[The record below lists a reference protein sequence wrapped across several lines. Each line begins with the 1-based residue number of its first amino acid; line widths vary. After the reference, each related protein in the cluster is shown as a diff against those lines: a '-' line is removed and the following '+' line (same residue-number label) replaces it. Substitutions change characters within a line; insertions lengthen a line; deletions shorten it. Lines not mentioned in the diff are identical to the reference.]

1 MVRMRKLLN
10 EHYYLQKRNE
20 LLSTPTIKED
30 RVCHILKTQLYYMAD
45 NESQIEYEP
54 LQLKWVFPIESTE
67 GLIKAFKNIIFLLD
81 YVQKNECNEDTIDKI
96 IENDIR
102 PVVKEL
108 KDEYDFFIAGTIM
121 ALCTTVDDFSD
132 PDELMGLVKEIIGKF
147 IYMLELAAR
156 QLDSV
161 SDNASEDNLTY
172 EVDTSKLVIGMVIKN
187 YKELCIVLNEEVRTG
202 KAKQLQLKNW
212 QRYFDWVKDGQK
224 FIITDIY
231 DTPLPKEDLRRKG
244 NNSIYKNYIELILLQ
259 YLSKQEGY
267 RKTFTKRNWL
277 ELLGMIN
284 NKYGK
289 EPKTKL
295 KQLDYCINDQEI
307 TLFYIRSNKKLER
320 VLHDALSNLQRE
332 KLIIVEYET
341 VIVSVDGMGRE
352 HRFIANDYQKKRIL
366 QTERYILKNVMQ
378 YKNMFYVYIKNK
390 SNEYYNKV
398 NEKLNELYGWKY
410 YYKQIKIIYDQPN
423 IVDAIPSKEVI
434 LQKEILN
441 SKIVEFL
448 NDNAKK
454 VYEKK
459 EKEYDDALDEYL
471 NDWIG
476 DKDYL
481 KDRIKVPNTWKYP
494 KAYIEAQRILT
505 DELIRIGHSNIVFM
519 PDKLLTVAEES
530 NEFLAWMALC
540 MNEVRRI

>member
-1 MVRMRKLLN
+1 MSK
-10 EHYYLQKRNE
+10 
-20 LLSTPTIKED
+20 SIIKED

-45 NESQIEYEP
+45 NENHTTYKPLNIEWELP
-54 LQLKWVFPIESTE
+54 INSTQGILSVLKN
-67 GLIKAFKNIIFLLD
+67 AFSILEYGEKSDL
-81 YVQKNECNEDTIDKI
+81 NEDVIDKI
-96 IENDIR
+96 IENDIH
-102 PVVKEL
+102 PMVSEL
-108 KDEYDFFIAGTIM
+108 KDEFDFFIAGIIM
-121 ALCTTVDDFSD
+121 AVCSCVDDFSD
-132 PDELMGLVKEIIGKF
+132 SDELMGLVKEITGKF
-147 IYMLELAAR
+147 ICLLESAWEY
-156 QLDSV
+156 LDSEN
-161 SDNASEDNLTY
+161 DD
-172 EVDTSKLVIGMVIKN
+172 DTNKDDLEWEIDIDKLVIGMVTKN
-187 YKELCIVLNEEVRTG
+187 YKELCEILNEEVKTG

-212 QRYFDWVKDGQK
+212 KRYFDWEKDGQK
-224 FIITDIY
+224 FVIVDIY

-259 YLSKQEGY
+259 YLSKQNGY

-284 NKYGK
+284 NKYGR

-341 VIVSVDGMGRE
+341 VIVSVDERGKE
-352 HRFIANDYQKKRIL
+352 HRFIANDYQKKKIL
-366 QTERYILKNVMQ
+366 QTERDVLKNVMQ

-390 SNEYYNKV
+390 SNEYYSKV
-398 NEKLNELYGWKY
+398 NQKLYDLYGWKY

-423 IVDAIPSKEVI
+423 VVDAIPSKEIV

-441 SKIVEFL
+441 NKIIEFL

-481 KDRIKVPNTWKYP
+481 KERVKVPNTWKYP

-505 DELIRIGHSNIVFM
+505 EELIRIGHSNIEFL
-519 PDKLLTVAEES
+519 PDKLLTVAEEN
-530 NEFLAWMALC
+530 NEFLAWMS
-540 MNEVRRI
+540 

>member
-1 MVRMRKLLN
+1 MNN
-10 EHYYLQKRNE
+10 EKI
-20 LLSTPTIKED
+20 TED

-45 NESQIEYEP
+45 NENQNTYEP
-54 LQLKWVFPIESTE
+54 LQLKWILPIESTD
-67 GLIKAFKNIIFLLD
+67 GMITAFKNVIFLLD
-81 YVQKNECNEDTIDKI
+81 YVQKTGCNEDTIDMI

-102 PVVKEL
+102 PITSGIR
-108 KDEYDFFIAGTIM
+108 DEYDFFIAGTIM
-121 ALCTTVDDFSD
+121 ALCTTVDDFSNEK
-132 PDELMGLVKEIIGKF
+132 ELMRLVREIIGKF
-147 IYMLELAAR
+147 IYMLEMAWKW
-156 QLDSV
+156 LDSGSISNGV
-161 SDNASEDNLTY
+161 Y
-172 EVDTSKLVIGMVIKN
+172 EKDPIYTIDTSALVIGMIIKN
-187 YKELCIVLNEEVRTG
+187 YKELCTILNEEIKTG

-212 QRYFDWVKDGQK
+212 KRYFDWEKDGQK
-224 FIITDIY
+224 FIIVDIY
-231 DTPLPKEDLRRKG
+231 NTPLPKEDLRRKG
-244 NNSIYKNYIELILLQ
+244 NNSIYKDYIELILLQ

-284 NKYGK
+284 SKYGK
-289 EPKTKL
+289 EPKMKL

-341 VIVSVDGMGRE
+341 VIVSVDERGKE
-352 HRFIANDYQKKRIL
+352 YRFIANDYQKKKIL
-366 QTERYILKNVMQ
+366 QTERYILKNIMQ

-390 SNEYYNKV
+390 SNEFYNKV
-398 NEKLNELYGWKY
+398 NERLYELYGWKY
-410 YYKQIKIIYDQPN
+410 YYKQIKIIYDHPN
-423 IVDAIPSKEVI
+423 IVDAIPSKEVM

-448 NDNAKK
+448 NNNAKN

-459 EKEYDDALDEYL
+459 EKEYKDALDEYL

-481 KDRIKVPNTWKYP
+481 KNRVKVPNTWKYP

-505 DELIRIGHSNIVFM
+505 DELIRIGHSNIVYM

-530 NEFLAWMALC
+530 NEFLAWMA
-540 MNEVRRI
+540 

>member
-1 MVRMRKLLN
+1 MEEWIISNKKIT
-10 EHYYLQKRNE
+10 Q
-20 LLSTPTIKED
+20 D

-45 NESQIEYEP
+45 NENQDVYVP
-54 LQLKWVFPIESTE
+54 LQLKWVSPINSTQ
-67 GLIKAFKNIIFLLD
+67 GILSILKNAIFLLG
-81 YVQKNECNEDTIDKI
+81 YGQNNKCNEDTIDKI

-108 KDEYDFFIAGTIM
+108 RDEFDFFIAGTIM
-121 ALCTTVDDFSD
+121 AMCSSVDDFSN
-132 PDELMGLVKEIIGKF
+132 PNELMGLVKEITGKF
-147 IYMLELAAR
+147 ICLLESAVEYV
-156 QLDSV
+156 DSENN
-161 SDNASEDNLTY
+161 NATNSNEL
-172 EVDTSKLVIGMVIKN
+172 EWEIDTSTLVIGMIIKN
-187 YKELCIVLNEEVRTG
+187 YKELCTILNEEAKTG

-212 QRYFDWVKDGQK
+212 KRYFDWEKDGQK
-224 FIITDIY
+224 FIIVDIY

-284 NKYGK
+284 SKYGK
-289 EPKTKL
+289 EPKMKL

-341 VIVSVDGMGRE
+341 VIVSVDERGKE
-352 HRFIANDYQKKRIL
+352 HRFIANDYQKKKIL

-398 NEKLNELYGWKY
+398 NEKLHELYGWKY

-423 IVDAIPSKEVI
+423 IVDAIPSKEI
-434 LQKEILN
+434 MLQKEILN

-448 NDNAKK
+448 NDNAKN

-459 EKEYDDALDEYL
+459 EKEYEDALDEYL

-476 DKDYL
+476 DKEYL
-481 KDRIKVPNTWKYP
+481 KNRVKVPNTWKYP
-494 KAYIEAQRILT
+494 KTYIEAQRILT
-505 DELIRIGHSNIVFM
+505 DKLIRIGHSNIVFM

-530 NEFLAWMALC
+530 NEFLAWMA
-540 MNEVRRI
+540 

>member
-1 MVRMRKLLN
+1 MTSPLKTDWRNGLLN
-10 EHYYLQKRNE
+10 KTRL
-20 LLSTPTIKED
+20 TED
-30 RVCHILKTQLYYMAD
+30 RICTVLREKLYSMAD
-45 NESQIEYEP
+45 SENTDTYEP
-54 LQLKWVFPIESTE
+54 LQLKWVLPIESTD
-67 GLIKAFKNIIFLLD
+67 GMITAFKNVIFLLD
-81 YVQKNECNEDTIDKI
+81 YVQKTGCSEDTIDKI
-96 IENDIR
+96 IEKDIR
-102 PVVKEL
+102 PITMGIR
-108 KDEYDFFIAGTIM
+108 DEYDFFIAGTIM
-121 ALCTTVDDFSD
+121 AMCSTVDDFSD
-132 PDELMGLVKEIIGKF
+132 PDELMGLVREIIGKF
-147 IYMLELAAR
+147 IYVLELAAG

-161 SDNASEDNLTY
+161 SDNVSEDSLIY
-172 EVDTSKLVIGMVIKN
+172 GVDTSKLVIGMVIKN
-187 YKELCIVLNEEVRTG
+187 YKEMCNLFGEEVKTG
-202 KAKQLQLKNW
+202 EAKKSQLKTW
-212 QRYFDWVKDGQK
+212 KRYFDWEKDGQK

-341 VIVSVDGMGRE
+341 VIVSVDGMGKE

-390 SNEYYNKV
+390 SKEYYSKV

-423 IVDAIPSKEVI
+423 IIDAIPSKEVI

-454 VYEKK
+454 VYDKK
-459 EKEYDDALDEYL
+459 EKEYDDALEDYL

-481 KDRIKVPNTWKYP
+481 KDRVKMPNTWKYP

-505 DELIRIGHSNIVFM
+505 DELIRIGHSKIVFI

-530 NEFLAWMALC
+530 NEFLAWMA
-540 MNEVRRI
+540 

>member
-1 MVRMRKLLN
+1 MNWRD
-10 EHYYLQKRNE
+10 E
-20 LLSTPTIKED
+20 LLSKTALTKDRICTILRE
-30 RVCHILKTQLYYMAD
+30 QLYSMAD
-45 NESQIEYEP
+45 NESQMEYKP
-54 LQLKWVFPIESTE
+54 LQLKWALPIESTQ
-67 GLIKAFKNIIFLLD
+67 GLISVFENIIFLLG
-81 YVQKNECNEDTIDKI
+81 YVQKNGCNRHIIDQI
-96 IENDIR
+96 IENDIC
-102 PVVKEL
+102 PIISEL
-108 KDEYDFFIAGTIM
+108 RDEFDFFIAGTIM
-121 ALCTTVDDFSD
+121 AMCSTVDDFSD
-132 PDELMGLVKEIIGKF
+132 SDELMELVHEIIGKF
-147 IYMLELAAR
+147 IYMLELASR

-161 SDNASEDNLTY
+161 SDNASGDSIIY
-172 EVDTSKLVIGMVIKN
+172 EVDTSKLVIGMIIKN
-187 YKELCIVLNEEVRTG
+187 YKELCNLFGEEAKTG

-212 QRYFDWVKDGQK
+212 KRYFDWEKDGQK

-341 VIVSVDGMGRE
+341 VIVSVDGTGRE

-390 SNEYYNKV
+390 SKEYYSKV
-398 NEKLNELYGWKY
+398 NERLNELYGWKY

-423 IVDAIPSKEVI
+423 IVDAIPSKEII

-448 NDNAKK
+448 NDNAKN

-459 EKEYDDALDEYL
+459 EKEYEDALDEYL

-481 KDRIKVPNTWKYP
+481 RDRVKIPNTWKYP

-519 PDKLLTVAEES
+519 PDRLLTVAEES
-530 NEFLAWMALC
+530 NEFLAWMA
-540 MNEVRRI
+540 

>member
-1 MVRMRKLLN
+1 MLSPNYSDSPLKTDW
-10 EHYYLQKRNE
+10 RNE
-20 LLSTPTIKED
+20 LLNNEKITED

-45 NESQIEYEP
+45 NENQNTYEP
-54 LQLKWVFPIESTE
+54 LQLKWVFPINSTE
-67 GLIKAFKNIIFLLD
+67 GMIKAFKNVIFILD
-81 YVQKNECNEDTIDKI
+81 YVQKNKCNEETIDKI

-108 KDEYDFFIAGTIM
+108 RDEFDFFIAGTIM
-121 ALCTTVDDFSD
+121 AMCSSVDDFSNS
-132 PDELMGLVKEIIGKF
+132 DELMGLVKEITGKF
-147 IYMLELAAR
+147 ICLLEAAVEYV
-156 QLDSV
+156 DSEN
-161 SDNASEDNLTY
+161 DNVTNNNGLEW
-172 EVDTSKLVIGMVIKN
+172 EIDTSTLVIGMVIKN
-187 YKELCIVLNEEVRTG
+187 YKELCTILNEEVKTG

-212 QRYFDWVKDGQK
+212 KRYFDWEKDGQK
-224 FIITDIY
+224 FIIVDIY

-284 NKYGK
+284 SKYGK

-295 KQLDYCINDQEI
+295 KQLDYSINDQEI

-341 VIVSVDGMGRE
+341 VIVSVDERGKE
-352 HRFIANDYQKKRIL
+352 HRFIANDYQKKKIL
-366 QTERYILKNVMQ
+366 QTERYILKNIMQ

-398 NEKLNELYGWKY
+398 NEKLHELYGWKY

-448 NDNAKK
+448 NDNAKN

-459 EKEYDDALDEYL
+459 EKEYEDALDEYL

-476 DKDYL
+476 DKEYL
-481 KDRIKVPNTWKYP
+481 RNRVKVPNTWKYP

-530 NEFLAWMALC
+530 NEFLAWMA
-540 MNEVRRI
+540 

>member
-1 MVRMRKLLN
+1 MNKT
-10 EHYYLQKRNE
+10 E
-20 LLSTPTIKED
+20 LTKD
-30 RVCHILKTQLYYMAD
+30 RVCTILREQLYSMED
-45 NESQIEYEP
+45 NESQKEYEP
-54 LQLKWVFPIESTE
+54 LQLKWVLPIESAN
-67 GLIKAFKNIIFLLD
+67 GMISAFKNIIYLLD
-81 YVQKNECNEDTIDKI
+81 YVQKNDCNENTIDKI

-102 PVVKEL
+102 PITSGL
-108 KDEYDFFIAGTIM
+108 RDEYDFFIAGTIM
-121 ALCTTVDDFSD
+121 AMCSSVDDFSNL
-132 PDELMGLVKEIIGKF
+132 DELMGLIKEIIGKF
-147 IYMLELAAR
+147 IYMLELVEK
-156 QLDSV
+156 QLDLEK
-161 SDNASEDNLTY
+161 DNTGEDDFLDGI
-172 EVDTSKLVIGMVIKN
+172 DTSTLVVGMVIKN
-187 YKELCIVLNEEVRTG
+187 YKELCKILNEEAKTG

-212 QRYFDWVKDGQK
+212 KRYFDWEKDGQK
-224 FIITDIY
+224 FIIVDIY

-284 NKYGK
+284 SKYGK
-289 EPKTKL
+289 EPKMKL

-341 VIVSVDGMGRE
+341 VIVSVDERGKE
-352 HRFIANDYQKKRIL
+352 HRFIASDYQKKKIL

-398 NEKLNELYGWKY
+398 NEKLHELYGWKY

-423 IVDAIPSKEVI
+423 IVDAIPSKEVM

-441 SKIVEFL
+441 SKIIEFL
-448 NDNAKK
+448 NDNAKN

-459 EKEYDDALDEYL
+459 EKEYEDALDEYL

-476 DKDYL
+476 DKEYL
-481 KDRIKVPNTWKYP
+481 RNRIKVPNTWKYP

-530 NEFLAWMALC
+530 NEFLAWMA
-540 MNEVRRI
+540 

>member
-1 MVRMRKLLN
+1 MSKTRL
-10 EHYYLQKRNE
+10 
-20 LLSTPTIKED
+20 TED
-30 RVCHILKTQLYYMAD
+30 RICTVLREELYLMAD
-45 NESQIEYEP
+45 NESQNTYKP
-54 LQLKWVFPIESTE
+54 LQLKWGSPINSTQ
-67 GLIKAFKNIIFLLD
+67 GIISVLKNAIFFLG
-81 YVQKNECNEDTIDKI
+81 YVQSNNCNEETVDKI

-108 KDEYDFFIAGTIM
+108 KDEFDFFIAGTIM
-121 ALCTTVDDFSD
+121 AMCSSVDDFSD
-132 PDELMGLVKEIIGKF
+132 PDELTGLIKEITGKF
-147 IYMLELAAR
+147 ICLLEAA
-156 QLDSV
+156 LEYVD
-161 SDNASEDNLTY
+161 SEDNNVKNNDNF
-172 EVDTSKLVIGMVIKN
+172 EWEIDISKLVIGMVIKN
-187 YKELCIVLNEEVRTG
+187 YKELCTILNEETRAG
-202 KAKQLQLKNW
+202 KSKQLQLKNW
-212 QRYFDWVKDGQK
+212 KRYFDWEKDGQK
-224 FIITDIY
+224 FIIVDIY

-259 YLSKQEGY
+259 YLSKQAGY

-289 EPKTKL
+289 EPKNKL
-295 KQLDYCINDQEI
+295 KQLDYSINDQEI

-341 VIVSVDGMGRE
+341 VIVSVDERGRE
-352 HRFIANDYQKKRIL
+352 HRFIANDYQKKKIL

-398 NEKLNELYGWKY
+398 NGKLNELYGWKY

-423 IVDAIPSKEVI
+423 IVDAIPSKEVM

-459 EKEYDDALDEYL
+459 EKEYEDALDEYL

-476 DKDYL
+476 DKEYL
-481 KDRIKVPNTWKYP
+481 RNRIKVPNTWKYP

-505 DELIRIGHSNIVFM
+505 DELIRIGHSNIIFM
-519 PDKLLTVAEES
+519 PDKLLTVAEEN
-530 NEFLAWMALC
+530 NEFLAWMA
-540 MNEVRRI
+540 

>member
-1 MVRMRKLLN
+1 MSKTRL
-10 EHYYLQKRNE
+10 
-20 LLSTPTIKED
+20 TED
-30 RVCHILKTQLYYMAD
+30 RICTVLQETLYSMAD
-45 NESQIEYEP
+45 SENTDAFEP
-54 LQLKWVFPIESTE
+54 LQLKWVLPVESTQ
-67 GLIKAFKNIIFLLD
+67 GMITAFKNIIFILD
-81 YVQKNECNEDTIDKI
+81 YVQKNKCHSNTIDKI

-102 PVVKEL
+102 PITSGIR
-108 KDEYDFFIAGTIM
+108 DGFDFFIAGSIM

-132 PDELMGLVKEIIGKF
+132 SGMLMGLVKEIIGKF
-147 IYMLELAAR
+147 ICLLEAAVEYV
-156 QLDSV
+156 DSEN
-161 SDNASEDNLTY
+161 DNATNSNGLERDI
-172 EVDTSKLVIGMVIKN
+172 DTSTLVIGMTIKN
-187 YKELCIVLNEEVRTG
+187 YKELCTILNEEAKTG

-212 QRYFDWVKDGQK
+212 KRYFDWEKDGQK
-224 FIITDIY
+224 FIIVDIY

-284 NKYGK
+284 SKYGK
-289 EPKTKL
+289 EPKMKL

-341 VIVSVDGMGRE
+341 VIVSVDERGKE
-352 HRFIANDYQKKRIL
+352 HRFIANDYQKKKIL

-398 NEKLNELYGWKY
+398 NEKLYELYGWKY

-423 IVDAIPSKEVI
+423 IVDAIPSKEVM

-448 NDNAKK
+448 NDNAKN
-454 VYEKK
+454 VYAKK
-459 EKEYDDALDEYL
+459 EKEYEDALDEYL

-476 DKDYL
+476 DKEYL
-481 KDRIKVPNTWKYP
+481 RNRIKVPNTWKYP

-530 NEFLAWMALC
+530 NEFLAWMA
-540 MNEVRRI
+540 

>member
-1 MVRMRKLLN
+1 MNKT
-10 EHYYLQKRNE
+10 E
-20 LLSTPTIKED
+20 LTKD
-30 RVCHILKTQLYYMAD
+30 RVCTILREQLYSMED
-45 NESQIEYEP
+45 NESQKEYEP
-54 LQLKWVFPIESTE
+54 LQLKWVLPIESAN
-67 GLIKAFKNIIFLLD
+67 GMISAFKNIIYLLD
-81 YVQKNECNEDTIDKI
+81 YVQKNDCNENTIDKI

-102 PVVKEL
+102 PITSGL
-108 KDEYDFFIAGTIM
+108 RDEYDFFIAGTIM
-121 ALCTTVDDFSD
+121 AMCSSVDDFSNL
-132 PDELMGLVKEIIGKF
+132 DELMGLIKEIIGKF
-147 IYMLELAAR
+147 IYMLELVEK
-156 QLDSV
+156 QLDLEK
-161 SDNASEDNLTY
+161 DNTGEDDFLDGI
-172 EVDTSKLVIGMVIKN
+172 DTSTLVVGMVIKN
-187 YKELCIVLNEEVRTG
+187 YKELCKILNEEAKTG

-212 QRYFDWVKDGQK
+212 KRYFDWEKDGQK
-224 FIITDIY
+224 FIIVDIY

-284 NKYGK
+284 SKYGK
-289 EPKTKL
+289 EPKMKL

-341 VIVSVDGMGRE
+341 VIVSVDERGKE
-352 HRFIANDYQKKRIL
+352 HRFIANDYQKKKIL

-398 NEKLNELYGWKY
+398 NEKLHELYGWKY

-423 IVDAIPSKEVI
+423 IVDAIPSKEVM

-441 SKIVEFL
+441 SKIIEFL
-448 NDNAKK
+448 NDNAKN

-459 EKEYDDALDEYL
+459 EKEYEDALDEYL

-476 DKDYL
+476 DKEYL
-481 KDRIKVPNTWKYP
+481 RNRIKVPNTWKYP

-530 NEFLAWMALC
+530 NEFLAWMA
-540 MNEVRRI
+540 

>member
-1 MVRMRKLLN
+1 
-10 EHYYLQKRNE
+10 
-20 LLSTPTIKED
+20 
-30 RVCHILKTQLYYMAD
+30 MAD
-45 NESQIEYEP
+45 NKNQDTYEP
-54 LQLKWVFPIESTE
+54 LQLKWVSPINSPQ
-67 GLIKAFKNIIFLLD
+67 GILSVLKNAIFVLR
-81 YVQKNECNEDTIDKI
+81 YGQINNCNEATIDKI

-108 KDEYDFFIAGTIM
+108 RDEFDFFIAGTIM
-121 ALCTTVDDFSD
+121 AMCSSVDDFSD
-132 PDELMGLVKEIIGKF
+132 SDELMGLVKEITGKF
-147 IYMLELAAR
+147 IYMLELAWR
-156 QLDSV
+156 CLDSESNV
-161 SDNASEDNLTY
+161 ASENDFIY
-172 EVDTSKLVIGMVIKN
+172 KIDTSSLVIGMVIKN
-187 YKELCIVLNEEVRTG
+187 YKELCDLFGEEAKTG

-212 QRYFDWVKDGQK
+212 KRYFDWEKDGQK

-267 RKTFTKRNWL
+267 RRTFTKRNWL

-284 NKYGK
+284 SKYGK
-289 EPKTKL
+289 EPKIKL
-295 KQLDYCINDQEI
+295 KQLDYSINDQEI
-307 TLFYIRSNKKLER
+307 TLFYIRSNKKLEK

-341 VIVSVDGMGRE
+341 VIVSVDEKGKE
-352 HRFIANDYQKKRIL
+352 HRFIANDYQKRRIL
-366 QTERYILKNVMQ
+366 QTERYILKDVMQ
-378 YKNMFYVYIKNK
+378 YKNMFYIYIKNK
-390 SNEYYNKV
+390 PHEYYNKV
-398 NEKLNELYGWKY
+398 NERLYELYGWKY

-423 IVDAIPSKEVI
+423 IVEAIPSKEI
-434 LQKEILN
+434 MLQKEILN

-476 DKDYL
+476 DKENL
-481 KDRIKVPNTWKYP
+481 RNRVKVPNTWKYP

-505 DELIRIGHSNIVFM
+505 DELIRLGHSNIIFV

-530 NEFLAWMALC
+530 NEFLAWM
-540 MNEVRRI
+540 R

>member
-1 MVRMRKLLN
+1 M
-10 EHYYLQKRNE
+10 
-20 LLSTPTIKED
+20 
-30 RVCHILKTQLYYMAD
+30 
-45 NESQIEYEP
+45 
-54 LQLKWVFPIESTE
+54 FPIESTE
-67 GLIKAFKNIIFLLD
+67 GMIKAFKNIIFVLD
-81 YVQKNECNEDTIDKI
+81 YVQKNGCSKDTIDKI
-96 IENDIR
+96 IENDICPMTR
-102 PVVKEL
+102 EI
-108 KDEYDFFIAGTIM
+108 KDKYEFFIAGTIM
-121 ALCTTVDDFSD
+121 AVCSTVDDFSD
-132 PDELMGLVKEIIGKF
+132 EKELMGLVHEIIGKF
-147 IYMLELAAR
+147 IYMYEMAWKWLDS
-156 QLDSV
+156 DSV
-161 SDNASEDNLTY
+161 SNSANEDISIY
-172 EVDTSKLVIGMVIKN
+172 EIDTSTLVIGMVIKN
-187 YKELCIVLNEEVRTG
+187 YKELCTILNEETKTG

-212 QRYFDWVKDGQK
+212 KRYFDWEKDGQK
-224 FIITDIY
+224 FIIVDVY
-231 DTPLPKEDLRRKG
+231 DTPLPKEDLRKKG

-284 NKYGK
+284 SKYGK
-289 EPKTKL
+289 EPKMKL

-341 VIVSVDGMGRE
+341 VIVSVDEKGKE
-352 HRFIANDYQKKRIL
+352 HRFIANDYQKKKIL

-423 IVDAIPSKEVI
+423 IVDAIPSKEI
-434 LQKEILN
+434 MLQKEILN

-448 NDNAKK
+448 NDNAKN

-459 EKEYDDALDEYL
+459 EKEYEYALDEYL

-476 DKDYL
+476 DKEYL
-481 KDRIKVPNTWKYP
+481 RNRIKVPNTWKYP

-505 DELIRIGHSNIVFM
+505 DELIRIGHNNIVFM

-530 NEFLAWMALC
+530 NEFLAWMA
-540 MNEVRRI
+540 

>member
-1 MVRMRKLLN
+1 MTN
-10 EHYYLQKRNE
+10 SEN
-20 LLSTPTIKED
+20 TD
-30 RVCHILKTQLYYMAD
+30 A
-45 NESQIEYEP
+45 YEP
-54 LQLKWVFPIESTE
+54 LQLKWVLPVESTE
-67 GLIKAFKNIIFLLD
+67 GMITVFRNIIFILD
-81 YVQKNECNEDTIDKI
+81 YVQKRGCNKDTIDRI
-96 IENDIR
+96 IKNDIR
-102 PVVKEL
+102 SIMSDIR
-108 KDEYDFFIAGTIM
+108 DEYDFFIAGTIM
-121 ALCTTVDDFSD
+121 AMCTTVDDYSD
-132 PDELMGLVKEIIGKF
+132 PNELMGLVHEIIGKF
-147 IYMLELAAR
+147 IYMLELASK

-161 SDNASEDNLTY
+161 KNNVGEDSLTY
-172 EVDTSKLVIGMVIKN
+172 EIDTSTLVIGMIIKN
-187 YKELCIVLNEEVRTG
+187 YKELCTILNEEAKTG

-212 QRYFDWVKDGQK
+212 KRYFDWEKDGQK
-224 FIITDIY
+224 FIIVDIY

-284 NKYGK
+284 SKYGK
-289 EPKTKL
+289 EPKMKL

-341 VIVSVDGMGRE
+341 VIVSVDERGKE
-352 HRFIANDYQKKRIL
+352 HRFIANDYQKKKIL

-398 NEKLNELYGWKY
+398 NEKLHELYGWKY

-423 IVDAIPSKEVI
+423 IVDAIPSKEI
-434 LQKEILN
+434 MLQKEILN

-448 NDNAKK
+448 NDNAKN

-459 EKEYDDALDEYL
+459 EKEYEDALDEYL

-476 DKDYL
+476 DKEYL
-481 KDRIKVPNTWKYP
+481 KNRVKVPNTWKYP
-494 KAYIEAQRILT
+494 KTYIEAQRILT
-505 DELIRIGHSNIVFM
+505 DKLIRIGHSNIVFM

-530 NEFLAWMALC
+530 NEFLAWMA
-540 MNEVRRI
+540 

>member
-1 MVRMRKLLN
+1 
-10 EHYYLQKRNE
+10 
-20 LLSTPTIKED
+20 
-30 RVCHILKTQLYYMAD
+30 MAD
-45 NESQIEYEP
+45 NENQNTYKP
-54 LQLKWVFPIESTE
+54 LQLRWALPVE
-67 GLIKAFKNIIFLLD
+67 GAQGMIATFKNIAFILD
-81 YVQKNECNEDTIDKI
+81 YVQKNKCSKGAIDKI
-96 IENDIR
+96 IENDIH
-102 PVVKEL
+102 PITSGI

-121 ALCTTVDDFSD
+121 ALCSTVDDFSD
-132 PDELMGLVKEIIGKF
+132 EKELMRLVHEILGKF
-147 IYMLELAAR
+147 IYMLELAAK

-161 SDNASEDNLTY
+161 SDNTSNEDFIY
-172 EVDTSKLVIGMVIKN
+172 EIDVSKLVIGMTIKN
-187 YKELCIVLNEEVRTG
+187 YKELCTILNEGTKTG

-212 QRYFDWVKDGQK
+212 KRYFDWEKDGQK
-224 FIITDIY
+224 FIIVDIY

-284 NKYGK
+284 SKYGK
-289 EPKTKL
+289 EPKMKL

-341 VIVSVDGMGRE
+341 VIVSVDERGRE
-352 HRFIANDYQKKRIL
+352 YRFIANDYQKKKIL
-366 QTERYILKNVMQ
+366 QTERHILKNVMQ

-398 NEKLNELYGWKY
+398 NEKLHELYGWKY

-448 NDNAKK
+448 NDNAKN

-459 EKEYDDALDEYL
+459 EKEYDDALNEYL

-476 DKDYL
+476 DKEYL
-481 KDRIKVPNTWKYP
+481 RNRIKVPNTWKYP

-530 NEFLAWMALC
+530 NEFLAWMA
-540 MNEVRRI
+540 